1 MAGYVR
7 QSTASIINGSPI
19 TAPPINA
26 EFNQLLAAFNASTG
40 HGHTGATGDS
50 PKINLATSV
59 SGYLPQANGGMGG
72 ANKMD
77 ATTTPAVTND
87 NTEGYAPGSLW
98 ENTTTG
104 RIYICVGSATG
115 AAVWRE
121 LVQVESGN
129 AILPV
134 ATDTI
139 DLGSNTQRFQ
149 DLFLSGGIAATG
161 NVTVGGTLTV
171 TSGTTLSSTLGVT
184 GDVTVANLSASGT
197 TVITSIDLNS
207 GAIDSTTIGTTTP
220 AAGTFTTLNANTSL
234 VAATA
239 DINGGTVDN
248 ATIGASTPST
258 GSFTD
263 LGASGTTTLATVDI
277 NGGAIDGTNIGANA
291 SATGAFTTISTSGQ
305 ATLATVDIN
314 GGAIDGATIGSSSTS
329 SGAFTTLSASGGYTG
344 TVTGTV
350 TGNVTGNLTG
360 DVTGD
365 VTGNIT
371 GNVTSSGSS
380 SFNNVTIDG
389 TLNMNAGTTATIQN
403 LTSPT
408 NDTDAATKGYV
419 DTQVANLVDSAPGN
433 LNTLNELAA
442 ALNDDNAFSTT
453 VTNSIATKL
462 PLAGGTMSGAIAMG
476 TSKITGLGDPTAA
489 QDASTKTYTDTQR
502 DTRVAKSG
510 DTMSGN
516 LAMGTNKITGLGT
529 PTSGTDAT
537 TKTYVDGILGSAT
550 AAATSATNAA
560 TSETNAATSASNAS
574 TSATSASSSAT
585 SAAASY
591 DSFDDRYL
599 GAKSSA
605 PTVDNDGDALVIGA
619 LYFDTT
625 AGAMKVYSAS
635 GWTNAGSSVN
645 GTSDRQTYTVSSA
658 GQTVFSAT
666 YDSGYVDVYMNGV
679 KLLNGTDFTATNG
692 TSITLASGAAV
703 NDIIDI
709 VAYGTFTLA
718 DHLTETQS
726 DAKYVQ
732 QTHTGNVDVTGTV
745 TADGL
750 TVDGVTS
757 SFDTTPSTSGLQLH
771 FETDTGLG
779 SIGSYVSG
787 GAGLGFYTHTGTDS
801 LKQRIKISGGG
812 NISFYEDTGTT
823 PKFFWDASAESLDL
837 GDVTTAVLATLRL
850 KTAGSN
856 NAVAL
861 NIEENSGNE
870 GWGLGVNANGDLKF
884 YNSGT
889 GTSTGNSAVTFSD
902 DNKVGIGTSPT
913 YALDVESDNSGGLVA
928 EFVNTATSIPQ
939 GVLINFPNNTPN
951 VTNRFF
957 LKMEDSTSV
966 KAEINTTGGGYFMG
980 NVGIGDNNPPSRLT
994 VLGDNSAAPASNG
1007 AGINGIQVT
1016 RTTSSSEN
1024 LYIYTGDAS
1033 LTGWAGT
1040 AYPGRIEG
1048 FGVNSLEIGTRNE
1061 KPVVFAT
1068 NNTARMTIDSN
1079 GTVSFNSVGNIS
1091 ASGGDLL
1098 IYSTEASHTGLR
1110 FGEGYVFPVDNSGG
1124 TTNGTVDLG
1133 IPGASS
1139 FKDLYLD
1146 NRVKLGASGGIEFGH
1161 ATASSPASAS
1171 STLLDHYEEGTFEP
1185 TFTLSSGTV
1194 TMNSVYNTMS
1204 YTRVGRL
1211 VTVFGLVIT
1220 ASVSSPG
1227 GNYLFIDNLPYT
1239 SCNLT
1244 EGSGRS
1250 GGGVFYWDGSNPHV
1264 QPWEI
1269 SEATTRLTVYMGN
1282 GGASNLT
1289 GGDDFY
1295 FSCTYQVP

>member
-419 DTQVANLVDSAPGN
+419 DTSVANLVDSAPGN

-537 TKTYVDGILGSAT
+537 TKTYVDGVLGSAT

-605 PTVDNDGDALVIGA
+605 PSVDNDGDALVIGA

-692 TSITLASGAAV
+692 TSITLASGAAI

-709 VAYGTFTLA
+709 VAYGTFVLA

-726 DAKYVQ
+726 DAKYALKAGD
-732 QTHTGNVDVTGTV
+732 TFTGDVVISSTNSLGVGGAIGTGYAVDVTGLSGYDDV
-745 TADGL
+745 MRLTAVGTNIGARINL
-750 TVDGVTS
+750 TN
-757 SFDTTPSTSGLQLH
+757 
-771 FETDTGLG
+771 
-779 SIGSYVSG
+779 
-787 GAGLGFYTHTGTDS
+787 TGTGVARINATNNS
-801 LKQRIKISGGG
+801 LALQTGG
-812 NISFYEDTGTT
+812 
-823 PKFFWDASAESLDL
+823 
-837 GDVTTAVLATLRL
+837 TTAVVIDSSNRIGIGATPNTNIDASSFPAALTLGDQGVLLGNATSTQIGHNFYWSGSAFKYLGSGKASRMYQQAGDIVFQTTDTSGSADGAL
-850 KTAGSN
+850 TLSTALTIDSSQNATFNGDVDSATFFRAPNFYTGTGSQ
-856 NAVAL
+856 AFA
-861 NIEENSGNE
+861 
-870 GWGLGVNANGDLKF
+870 ANGNDINIVSQAGTTQMILK
-884 YNSGT
+884 NDGCTTIQT
-889 GTSTGNSAVTFSD
+889 GTSNVADEFIFAKLYASVSPGNKAGILIGGYPADGYAKQGIFIDRYSGYTGN
-902 DNKVGIGTSPT
+902 
-913 YALDVESDNSGGLVA
+913 GGRGDLLLV
-928 EFVNTATSIPQ
+928 
-939 GVLINFPNNTPN
+939 
-951 VTNRFF
+951 NR
-957 LKMEDSTSV
+957 DANDTSV
-966 KAEINTTGGGYFMG
+966 PTSADAKVRITPEGNVKFPTGNLQFGASGSETGQIEINST
-980 NVGIGDNNPPSRLT
+980 RL
-994 VLGDNSAAPASNG
+994 LLRS
-1007 AGINGIQVT
+1007 
-1016 RTTSSSEN
+1016 
-1024 LYIYTGDAS
+1024 TGDAS
-1033 LTGWAGT
+1033 GIRFDASGITPFKNGS
-1040 AYPGRIEG
+1040 E
-1048 FGVNSLEIGTRNE
+1048 
-1061 KPVVFAT
+1061 
-1068 NNTARMTIDSN
+1068 SN
-1079 GTVSFNSVGNIS
+1079 GG
-1091 ASGGDLL
+1091 
-1098 IYSTEASHTGLR
+1098 
-1110 FGEGYVFPVDNSGG
+1110 
-1124 TTNGTVDLG
+1124 VDLG
-1133 IPGASS
+1133 HSGGK
-1139 FKDLYLD
+1139 FYDLHLT

-1161 ATASSPASAS
+1161 GVTSASGASAS
-1171 STLLDHYEEGTFEP
+1171 STLLDHYEEGTFTP
-1185 TFTLSSGTV
+1185 AWSGVSSASFTQQFGKYTRIGNRIFGIGRVTSNSHSGSGNQVQITGFPYAAA
-1194 TMNSVYNTMS
+1194 NNTAAYHHFNYGHLVGFS
-1204 YTRVGRL
+1204 YTGVPYGYVVSNASYAVL
-1211 VTVFGLVIT
+1211 QVNNNGSIANVTFPSSSVIDIIFHFM
-1220 ASVSSPG
+1220 
-1227 GNYLFIDNLPYT
+1227 Y
-1239 SCNLT
+1239 
-1244 EGSGRS
+1244 
-1250 GGGVFYWDGSNPHV
+1250 
-1264 QPWEI
+1264 
-1269 SEATTRLTVYMGN
+1269 EA
-1282 GGASNLT
+1282 A
-1289 GGDDFY
+1289 
-1295 FSCTYQVP
+1295 